1 MLANVDAA
9 CYYKLI
15 KKNSEFIFGRDSIWN
30 GVTKRII
37 ISISPKQWQSAAPV
51 CGENSA
57 VLLSATT
64 KLSPQATQA
73 RRAGAKIAA
82 TQGAVRVTSSEFRAA
97 SGMRCA
103 AVSTREANAIISAAR
118 RDMIGATL
126 YMVCIDPET
135 DELVS
140 GTNSCAMCKRL
151 IINAGIAKVVVRDTQ
166 DSYRAILVEDWV
178 ANDESLEGVK
188 GY

>member
-1 MLANVDAA
+1 MCRSVHA
-9 CYYKLI
+9 
-15 KKNSEFIFGRDSIWN
+15 
-30 GVTKRII
+30 
-37 ISISPKQWQSAAPV
+37 
-51 CGENSA
+51 
-57 VLLSATT
+57 
-64 KLSPQATQA
+64 
-73 RRAGAKIAA
+73 
-82 TQGAVRVTSSEFRAA
+82 
-97 SGMRCA
+97 
-103 AVSTREANAIISAAR
+103 EANAIISAAR